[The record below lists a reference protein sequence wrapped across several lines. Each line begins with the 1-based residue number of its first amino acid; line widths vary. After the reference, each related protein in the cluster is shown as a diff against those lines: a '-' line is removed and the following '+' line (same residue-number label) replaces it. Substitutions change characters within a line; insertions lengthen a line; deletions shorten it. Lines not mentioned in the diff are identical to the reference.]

1 MKNIRNLI
9 ILIGTVVFT
18 ACDDNANTFDATGS
32 FEANETIISAEASG
46 KLLTYNA
53 DEGDNLKKDQYIGYV
68 DTTQLVLS
76 KKQLFAQIDAILSRR
91 PNIAVQLTALKEQ
104 KRVAETAQ
112 KRVANLLKVD
122 AATPKQMDDANG
134 QIDIIKGNITALRNS
149 LNTNTRSI
157 EQEIGPLRVQIEQI
171 DDNIKRSKLV
181 SPIEGT
187 VLVSY
192 AEVFEQVGKGT
203 PLYKIADLSELTLR
217 AYVTGNQ
224 LPQIKLNQQVKVLT
238 DDGNDGYKE
247 TEGMIYWISDKAE
260 FTPKTV
266 QTKDE
271 RANKVY
277 AIKVRVKN
285 DGSFKIGMYGEVNF

>member
-9 ILIGTVVFT
+9 FLIGTVFIT
-18 ACDDNANTFDATGS
+18 ACDDTANTFDATGS

-53 DEGDNLKKDQYIGYV
+53 DEGDNLKKGQYIGYV

-91 PNIAVQLTALKEQ
+91 PNIGVQLTALKEQ

-112 KRVANLLKVD
+112 KRVANLLKAG

-134 QIDIIKGNITALRNS
+134 QIDVIKGNITALRSS

-171 DDNIKRSKLV
+171 DDHIKRSKLV

-192 AEVFEQVGKGT
+192 AEVFEQVSKGT

-238 DDGNDGYKE
+238 DDGNGGYME

-277 AIKVRVKN
+277 AIKIRVKN

>member
-1 MKNIRNLI
+1 MKNLRNLI
-9 ILIGTVVFT
+9 ILVGTVFFT
-18 ACDDNANTFDATGS
+18 ACDDNTNTFDATGS
-32 FEANETIISAEASG
+32 FEANETIISAETSG
-46 KLLTYNA
+46 KLLVYNV
-53 DEGDNLKKDQYIGYV
+53 DEGTHIKKGQYIGYI
-68 DTTQLVLS
+68 DTTQLTLS

-91 PNIAVQLTALKEQ
+91 PDIGVQLTALKEQ
-104 KRVAETAQ
+104 LRVAEIEQ
-112 KRVANLLKVD
+112 KRIVNLLKEE
-122 AATPKQMDDANG
+122 AATPKQMDDVNG
-134 QIDIIKGNITALRNS
+134 QIDIIKGNIKALRNS

-157 EQEIGPLRVQIEQI
+157 EQEIGPLSVQIEQI
-171 DDNIKRSKLV
+171 GDNINRSKLV

-192 AEVFEQVGKGT
+192 TEVFEQVGKGT

-238 DDGNDGYKE
+238 DDGNGGYKE
-247 TEGMIYWISDKAE
+247 TEGTIYWISDKAE

-277 AIKVRVKN
+277 AIKLRVKN
-285 DGSFKIGMYGEVNF
+285 DGSLKIGMYGEVNF